1 MLRLRH
7 IEFRHRVVE
16 VFAKSVPLNVGDLK
30 VFMGLGHGTACVVLG
45 ATCGP
50 TDHLGHVVFETRG
63 ADAVM
68 RLVNGSVC
76 IQDWVV
82 HNRINEVIDYGSNR
96 VDATKALVE
105 RRLTAL

>member
-7 IEFRHRVVE
+7 ID
-16 VFAKSVPLNVGDLK
+16 FAIVSSKSLQKASHSDLK
-30 VFMGLGHGTACVVLG
+30 VFMGFAHGTACVVLG

-50 TDHLGHVVFETRG
+50 TDHLGHVVFETRR

-82 HNRINEVIDYGSNR
+82 HNPINEVVNYRSNR
-96 VDATKALVE
+96 IDATEALVE
-105 RRLTAL
+105 RRLAAL